1 MFDDRFSNGRKKFN
15 DDAIQNRG
23 VAIKMRYMKE
33 LDIDDMLLED
43 NQLIIVDMSGKKTP
57 VIQYRRNL
65 Q

>member
-23 VAIKMRYMKE
+23 AAIKMRYMKE

-43 NQLIIVDMSGKKTP
+43 N
-57 VIQYRRNL
+57 
-65 Q
+65 